1 MNKKLHLL
9 TVAATFF
16 LIADVASAKDDQDK
30 RGGQDQGRESRE
42 TRRED
47 RREERQER
55 RQERQEMRQSQKGSD
70 ERQKQI
76 NDQQLQKD
84 QRDRQRG
91 GQGQQQ
97 INDQQLQIDQ
107 RNRQRGGQGQQLL
120 PGGQPG
126 RAPQDLNRDNSVP
139 SRGNNLNDGSVRQ
152 GKRADSRDSQ
162 SIPTRDMRQRPGE
175 RDKEQRKQ
183 VERLSRERVK
193 ERENYWKERGKN
205 VRVRFSDYRRRDHIF
220 DDDFW
225 HRFRGR
231 YKHWYFDNRFSWSV
245 EASWPNLVV
254 WLPWKWS
261 RPIYYYY
268 GPNGVIYYSETPD
281 FTYLVPV
288 DSNLRFIAEAVRLA
302 NTPQPLSTDQSN
314 WMPLGMYALST
325 DSDSN
330 EMPNE
335 YLSLAVSKGGAVSG
349 AYINVRNNEMLEI
362 RGAVD
367 PKSQRVAWKFVDKD
381 WPIMESGMYNLTK
394 EESTLLVHTSSH
406 RTEPRVIVRVK

>member
-1 MNKKLHLL
+1 MNKKFHLL
-9 TVAATFF
+9 TVAASLF
-16 LIADVASAKDDQDK
+16 LIADVAGAKDDQDK
-30 RGGQDQGRESRE
+30 GRDQNPGRESRE
-42 TRRED
+42 TRREE
-47 RREERQER
+47 RREERQEK
-55 RQERQEMRQSQKGSD
+55 RQERQELRQSQKGGD
-70 ERQKQI
+70 ERQELRQPQKGSDEWQRQI
-76 NDQQLQKD
+76 NDQQPQKD
-84 QRDRQRG
+84 QRD
-91 GQGQQQ
+91 
-97 INDQQLQIDQ
+97 
-107 RNRQRGGQGQQLL
+107 RQRGGQGQQLL

-139 SRGNNLNDGSVRQ
+139 SRGNNLNEGGLRQ

-162 SIPTRDMRQRPGE
+162 TIPSRDLRDRPGE
-175 RDKEQRKQ
+175 RDKGERKQ
-183 VERLSRERVK
+183 AERLSRERVK

-254 WLPWKWS
+254 WLPWKWN

-288 DSNLRFIAEAVRLA
+288 DSNLKFIAEAVRLA

-325 DSDSN
+325 DADSN

-335 YLSLAVSKGGAVSG
+335 YLSLAVSKGGAISG

-381 WPIMESGMYNLTK
+381 WPIMESGMFNLTK